1 MVTAATGSS
10 RNGRYR
16 NDAGVEIQNLADL
29 KTTRCDFSY
38 AEVADSQPMI

>member
-1 MVTAATGSS
+1 MTAATGSS

-29 KTTRCDFSY
+29 KTMRCDFSY
-38 AEVADSQPMI
+38 AASTISQPMI